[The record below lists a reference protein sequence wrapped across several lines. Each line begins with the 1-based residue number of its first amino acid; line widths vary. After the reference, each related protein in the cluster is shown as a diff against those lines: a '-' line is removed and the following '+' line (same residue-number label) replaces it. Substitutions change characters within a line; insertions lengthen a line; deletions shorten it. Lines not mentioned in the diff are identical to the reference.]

1 MLFCTKIEGI
11 LFIINITRHS
21 SLTAG
26 FDLNSGQM
34 MLSIAGILFLS
45 MLIIN
50 VHKGTGNRI
59 TGLAS
64 NESVIQATA
73 LAEGIFEEIQSR
85 AFDEETISKPCSV
98 ASDLTGVF
106 SLGEDA
112 SENATNKSTFDD
124 IDDYDNFTGTDT
136 SGVMGDFDYRI
147 DVYYVEEG
155 SPGTDSSSRTFLKR
169 VRVAIENQYLPATLT
184 FYRLISY

>member
-1 MLFCTKIEGI
+1 M
-11 LFIINITRHS
+11 S
-21 SLTAG
+21 
-26 FDLNSGQM
+26 SGQM
-34 MLSIAGILFLS
+34 MLSIAGIFFLS

-50 VHKGTGNRI
+50 VNKGTGNRI
-59 TGLAS
+59 TELAS

-85 AFDEETISKPCSV
+85 AFDEETISKPCST

-112 SENATNKSTFDD
+112 SENANNKSTFDD
-124 IDDYDNFTGTDT
+124 IDDYDNYVGTDS
-136 SGVMGDFDYRI
+136 SGQMGDFDYRI
-147 DVYYVEEG
+147 DVYYVEES
-155 SPGTDSSSRTFLKR
+155 SPGTDSSSSTFLKC
-169 VRVAIENQYLPATLT
+169 VRVAIKNQYLPATLT